1 MSSSKSA
8 GPPKVVIMGH
18 SPAASSSASP
28 PHELLLDQ
36 AFLTTPSTT
45 NCVEGLQL
53 QGDMLAVWSLQD
65 VRVYR
70 LHGSTTLPSL
80 VASLTVP
87 KPIVTLALHSR
98 ALLVALADENK
109 VDVYLDLYAKC
120 AGDAAAVTAAVTA
133 AASPSTAL
141 PFSAKEGCPLFID
154 IQGNILAVATD
165 KRVLKL
171 FCLDKGGVPQ
181 QRSSAGR
188 LVLPEGEEEK
198 EGEEEGKCMTLTS
211 MRLNADATRVS
222 FILSST
228 SFLPSIPTCLCIYDV
243 DRDVAHAVSCLPAA
257 ATSPTTHTWDA
268 EDPKLLVC
276 LCSSTSKPSKSTINA
291 RNVRSRKHEGKGEE
305 GKEDRGVVV
314 TLLVSPDEAQVTCLD
329 SFPLSSPLGNLL
341 GVQAPY
347 FYFTSSSTSSS
358 PTSSTL
364 PSSLVLKRTMRD
376 FVGLE
381 YDSLHPTAQAA
392 LKAFHYHLLTQDWH
406 AAHQALKILSLR
418 QQQRQQQQP
427 KGRGGRELGD
437 GCSTAQEQQQQQQQ
451 QQQQEQQLV
460 CVWRNMARLCLQT
473 RRVDVAEL
481 CLGHMGHVRG
491 LTAVREAAAT
501 ASACPSLPP
510 SSSSSTDVSLAMV
523 AIQLGLLKE
532 AAALYTHANRFD
544 LLNRMYQAAGQW
556 EEALRVAE
564 TEDRLHLK
572 TTHFEYARQLEG
584 VGEWEKAV
592 GHYEKSGAQAREV
605 PRMLLKAGKVVGL
618 EEYVKKERKGGKE
631 EGKEEEEGRVAL
643 WQWWGRYCESKGDMK
658 GAKEA
663 YEEASDLV
671 ALVRLACVTQDVAAA
686 EALLEDDR
694 TTTTR
699 KATTF
704 HEQHHPL
711 RKIPTAAV
719 RRAASYHLARHYEGA
734 LHDVLPALTHYAR
747 AGCFQHCLRL
757 AMAHELDGDVIQFAL
772 QSDRERLMRQ
782 SARYFADRGQEER
795 ARELLN
801 QAEGKRRRK

>member
-1 MSSSKSA
+1 
-8 GPPKVVIMGH
+8 
-18 SPAASSSASP
+18 
-28 PHELLLDQ
+28 
-36 AFLTTPSTT
+36 
-45 NCVEGLQL
+45 VEGLQL
-53 QGDMLAVWSLQD
+53 QGNMLAVWSLQD

-70 LHGSTTLPSL
+70 LHGSTSLPSL

-98 ALLVALADENK
+98 TLLLALADENK

-120 AGDAAAVTAAVTA
+120 AGNAAPVTAAVAA

-165 KRVLKL
+165 KHVLKL
-171 FCLDKGGVPQ
+171 FCLDKDGVPQ

-198 EGEEEGKCMTLTS
+198 EGEEEEEEEEGKGMTLTS

-228 SFLPSIPTCLCIYDV
+228 SSFSSIPTCLCIYDV
-243 DRDVAHAVSCLPAA
+243 DRDVAHAVSSCLPAA

-358 PTSSTL
+358 STSSSL

-418 QQQRQQQQP
+418 QQQ
-427 KGRGGRELGD
+427 
-437 GCSTAQEQQQQQQQ
+437 QQQQQQQKGRGGMELGDGGSTAHEQ

-481 CLGHMGHVRG
+481 CLGHMGHV
-491 LTAVREAAAT
+491 
-501 ASACPSLPP
+501 
-510 SSSSSTDVSLAMV
+510 
-523 AIQLGLLKE
+523 
-532 AAALYTHANRFD
+532 
-544 LLNRMYQAAGQW
+544 
-556 EEALRVAE
+556 
-564 TEDRLHLK
+564 
-572 TTHFEYARQLEG
+572 
-584 VGEWEKAV
+584 
-592 GHYEKSGAQAREV
+592 
-605 PRMLLKAGKVVGL
+605 
-618 EEYVKKERKGGKE
+618 
-631 EGKEEEEGRVAL
+631 
-643 WQWWGRYCESKGDMK
+643 
-658 GAKEA
+658 
-663 YEEASDLV
+663 
-671 ALVRLACVTQDVAAA
+671 
-686 EALLEDDR
+686 
-694 TTTTR
+694 
-699 KATTF
+699 
-704 HEQHHPL
+704 
-711 RKIPTAAV
+711 
-719 RRAASYHLARHYEGA
+719 
-734 LHDVLPALTHYAR
+734 
-747 AGCFQHCLRL
+747 
-757 AMAHELDGDVIQFAL
+757 
-772 QSDRERLMRQ
+772 
-782 SARYFADRGQEER
+782 
-795 ARELLN
+795 
-801 QAEGKRRRK
+801 